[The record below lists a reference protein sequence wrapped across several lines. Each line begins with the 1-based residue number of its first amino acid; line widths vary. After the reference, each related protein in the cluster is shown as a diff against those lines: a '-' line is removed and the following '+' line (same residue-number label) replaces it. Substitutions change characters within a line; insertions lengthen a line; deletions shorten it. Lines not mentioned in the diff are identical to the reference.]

1 MLRKVISPF
10 IKCPLYFKLI
20 DIGLLDVTSVD
31 LKTNENEGVSGLEE
45 TGHTCR
51 SMEMDMG
58 NSHRE
63 TLESDQLI
71 LDILDEVIASSVN
84 LSLKSTSV
92 NNNPEG
98 NNVALINRC
107 INGYC

>member
-1 MLRKVISPF
+1 
-10 IKCPLYFKLI
+10 
-20 DIGLLDVTSVD
+20 
-31 LKTNENEGVSGLEE
+31 
-45 TGHTCR
+45 
-51 SMEMDMG
+51 MG

-98 NNVALINRC
+98 KNVALINRC